1 VPKKQAEILHRSN
14 EQEGSSVCGIGPSD
28 KSSTERRGEMPFVTS
43 GESPIVSLIDQMNA
57 ALKEAGIERS
67 SFEKYTV
74 YSLRAVN
81 ALRNGVVQWC

>member
-1 VPKKQAEILHRSN
+1 
-14 EQEGSSVCGIGPSD
+14 
-28 KSSTERRGEMPFVTS
+28 MPFVTS

-74 YSLRAVN
+74 YSLRAEN
-81 ALRNGVVQWC
+81 AKCAQQWSGCVRSGSQHGHQEYYGKQATPTVFATRLGD